1 VVFVAIVSSGG
12 VHPAPH
18 RSHDRGVFAPV
29 RTRVVRNRVLRDR
42 VTRDRVVRERVGCV
56 ALPDR
61 LAQWIASELGSP
73 VVSSVPQAGG
83 ISPGPAARLQLADGR
98 RYFIKAVAESEA
110 PYMPRH
116 FRLEMDV
123 LRRLPTVPYRPGL
136 VATYDD
142 GDWVA
147 LVLED
152 VDGTHPDLS
161 DPAVWSA
168 ACAVVRAQTDAL
180 TPDPVHLEC
189 DDVAATVR
197 RWHGAIAAIDPVVR
211 GKLPHW
217 WRQEEPTLLRR
228 LASLSDRMP
237 AESWCHFDVRDDN
250 MLVRTDGT
258 MVILDWGMARSGPAW
273 MDEMLLAL
281 HDVTTPQFD
290 RRVAEIPAYGVGSDV
305 DREDAVT
312 DYLLCLGI
320 SLAAVAYGASPIGL
334 PRLMS
339 QRRAES
345 HRLLVGA
352 ARRLGYR

>member
-1 VVFVAIVSSGG
+1 VFT
-12 VHPAPH
+12 
-18 RSHDRGVFAPV
+18 PV

-42 VTRDRVVRERVGCV
+42 VTRDRVVRERVERV
-56 ALPDR
+56 VLPEC
-61 LAQWIASELGSP
+61 LTGWIESELGAA
-73 VVSSVPQAGG
+73 VVSAVPQAGG
-83 ISPGPAARLQLADGR
+83 ISPGPAARIELADGR

-123 LRRLPTVPYRPGL
+123 LRRLPVAPYRPSL

-142 GDWVA
+142 SDWVA

-152 VDGTHPDLS
+152 VEGTHPNLS
-161 DPAVWSA
+161 EPAVRDNA
-168 ACAVVRAQTDAL
+168 RDLVRAQSRAL
-180 TPDPVHLEC
+180 TPDPVQLEC

-197 RWHGAIAAIDPVVR
+197 RWHSAIAAIDPVVR

-217 WRQEEPTLLRR
+217 WRQEEPTLLGR
-228 LASLSDRMP
+228 LSSLADRMP
-237 AESWCHFDVRDDN
+237 PESWCHFDIRDDN
-250 MLVRTDGT
+250 MLVRTDGS
-258 MVILDWGMARSGPAW
+258 MVVLDWGMSRSGPAW

-281 HDVTTPQFD
+281 HEVTTPTFD
-290 RRVAEIPAYGVGSDV
+290 SLVAEIPEYGVASDES
-305 DREDAVT
+305 REDAVT

-320 SLAAVAYGASPIGL
+320 SLAAVAYGASPDGL

>member
-1 VVFVAIVSSGG
+1 
-12 VHPAPH
+12 VHPAAD
-18 RSHDRGVFAPV
+18 RGHDQGVFAPV

-42 VTRDRVVRERVGCV
+42 VTRDSVVRERVQRV
-56 ALPDR
+56 VLPDR
-61 LAQWIASELGSP
+61 ISAWIEAELGSP
-73 VVSSVPQAGG
+73 VASAVPQAGG

-98 RYFIKAVAESEA
+98 RYFIKAVSASEA

-116 FRLEMDV
+116 FRLEIDV
-123 LRRLPTVPYRPGL
+123 LRTLPTALYRPSLIG
-136 VATYDD
+136 AYDD
-142 GDWVA
+142 DEWVA
-147 LVLED
+147 IVLED
-152 VDGTHPDLS
+152 VEGTHPNLS
-161 DPAVWSA
+161 DPAVWNA
-168 ACAVVRAQTDAL
+168 AREVVRAQTCAL
-180 TPDPVHLEC
+180 TPDPVRLPC

-228 LASLSDRMP
+228 LESLADRMP
-237 AESWCHFDVRDDN
+237 PESWCHFDVRDDN
-250 MLVRTDGT
+250 MLVRDDGT
-258 MVILDWGMARSGPAW
+258 MVVLDWGMSRSGPAW
-273 MDEMLLAL
+273 MDEVLLGL
-281 HDVTTPQFD
+281 HDVTTPLFD
-290 RRVAEIPAYGVGSDV
+290 ERVAELPAYAVGSDV
-305 DREDAVT
+305 GREDAVT

-320 SLAAVAYGASPIGL
+320 SLAAVAYGASPVGL

>member
-1 VVFVAIVSSGG
+1 M
-12 VHPAPH
+12 
-18 RSHDRGVFAPV
+18 FAPA

-42 VTRDRVVRERVGCV
+42 VTRDRVVRERVQRV
-56 ALPDR
+56 TLPER
-61 LAQWIASELGSP
+61 LTAWICSELGSS
-73 VVSSVPQAGG
+73 VVSAVPQAGG
-83 ISPGPAARLQLADGR
+83 ISPGPAARLELADGR

-116 FRLEMDV
+116 FRLEIDV
-123 LRRLPTVPYRPGL
+123 LRILPTVPYRPSL

-147 LVLED
+147 LLLED
-152 VDGTHPDLS
+152 VDGTHPNLS
-161 DPAVWSA
+161 DPAVADA
-168 ACAVVRAQTDAL
+168 ARDVVRAQTRAL
-180 TPDPVHLEC
+180 TPDPLRLEC

-197 RWHGAIAAIDPVVR
+197 RWHAAIAAIDPVVR

-217 WRQEEPTLLRR
+217 WRQEEPKLLRR
-228 LASLSDRMP
+228 LGSLPDRMP
-237 AESWCHFDVRDDN
+237 PETWCHFDVRDDN

-281 HDVTTPQFD
+281 HDVTTPRFD
-290 RRVAEIPAYGVGSDV
+290 RRVAEVPAYGVGSD
-305 DREDAVT
+305 DGREDTVT

-320 SLAAVAYGASPIGL
+320 SLAAVAYGASPVGL

>member
-1 VVFVAIVSSGG
+1 
-12 VHPAPH
+12 
-18 RSHDRGVFAPV
+18 
-29 RTRVVRNRVLRDR
+29 VLRDR
-42 VTRDRVVRERVGCV
+42 VTRDRVVRERVDRV
-56 ALPDR
+56 VLPER
-61 LAQWIASELGSP
+61 ITAWIESDLGSP
-73 VVSSVPQAGG
+73 VVSAVPQAGG
-83 ISPGPAARLQLADGR
+83 ISPGPAARIELADGR

-116 FRLEMDV
+116 FRLEIDV
-123 LRRLPTVPYRPGL
+123 LRRLPPVAYRPCL

-147 LVLED
+147 IVLED
-152 VDGTHPDLS
+152 VDGTHPNLS
-161 DPAVWSA
+161 DPALWDA
-168 ACAVVRAQTDAL
+168 ARDLVRAQTRAL

-197 RWHGAIAAIDPVVR
+197 RWHAAIAAIDPVVR

-228 LASLSDRMP
+228 LGSLAERMP
-237 AESWCHFDVRDDN
+237 SESWCHFDVRDDN
-250 MLVRTDGT
+250 MLVRADGT
-258 MVILDWGMARSGPAW
+258 MVVLDWGMARSGPAW
-273 MDEMLLAL
+273 MDEVLLGL

-290 RRVAEIPAYGVGSDV
+290 RRVAELPAYGVGSEAG
-305 DREDAVT
+305 REDAVT